1 MAITSGE
8 VAAILRSAI
17 AGELPLVLAD
27 PEWTWARVYAGDIQY
42 RIGGWVVT
50 FFNDCDEL
58 DYVDSA
64 ESPDGRIAGCD
75 EWCKE
80 SSEPHGWVNPLDQLD
95 HDEQRRLETLLE
107 QAT

>member
-8 VAAILRSAI
+8 VAAVLRSAI
-17 AGELPLVLAD
+17 AGELPIALAD
-27 PEWTWARVYAGDIQY
+27 PAWTWGMVFAGNIQY

-64 ESPDGRIAGCD
+64 EAPDGRVAECD
-75 EWCKE
+75 DWGRE
-80 SSEPHGWVNPLDQLD
+80 SSEPHGWVNPIDQLSY
-95 HDEQRRLETLLE
+95 DEQQKLETLLE